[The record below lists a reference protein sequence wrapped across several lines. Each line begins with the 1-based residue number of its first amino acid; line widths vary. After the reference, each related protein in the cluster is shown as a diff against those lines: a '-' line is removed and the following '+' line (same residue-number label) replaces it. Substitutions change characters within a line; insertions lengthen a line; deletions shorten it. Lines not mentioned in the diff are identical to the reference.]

1 MFHFTALIAFMVF
14 DGFFFFFF
22 SPLSLSDSSY
32 RNTFHLPDSLE
43 QDFTEETSVFEL
55 GVASLSVY

>member
-14 DGFFFFFF
+14 DGFFFFF
-22 SPLSLSDSSY
+22 SPSLSDSSY

-43 QDFTEETSVFEL
+43 QDFTEETSMSEL
-55 GVASLSVY
+55 AAASLSVY